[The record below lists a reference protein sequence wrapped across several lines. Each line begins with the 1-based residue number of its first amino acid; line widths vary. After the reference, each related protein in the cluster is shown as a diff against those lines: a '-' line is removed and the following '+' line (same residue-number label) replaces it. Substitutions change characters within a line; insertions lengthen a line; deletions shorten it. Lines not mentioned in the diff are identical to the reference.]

1 MIETLSSEQ
10 KDKLFS
16 ILTKLGFKRIDMDDK
31 IIFKL
36 NDEVLVYP
44 IGELWDLHFFAT
56 RKHLDVNGRMDSS
69 KFNKI
74 MKYERKI

>member
-1 MIETLSSEQ
+1 MIMIQTLNSEQ
-10 KDKLFS
+10 KNKLFS
-16 ILTKLGFKRIDMDDK
+16 ILTNLGFKRTDMDDK

-44 IGELWDLHFFAT
+44 NGELWDLHFFAT
-56 RKHLDVNGRMDSS
+56 RKHLDENGRMNSS

-74 MKYERKI
+74 MKYE